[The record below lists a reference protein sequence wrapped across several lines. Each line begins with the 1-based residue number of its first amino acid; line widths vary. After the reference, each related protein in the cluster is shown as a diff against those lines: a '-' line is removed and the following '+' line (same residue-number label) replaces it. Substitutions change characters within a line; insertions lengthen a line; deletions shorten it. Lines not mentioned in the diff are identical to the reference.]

1 MSDFKNLD
9 RLLQKYVDDGLP
21 NCSCMIAKKGEIL
34 YENYFGWADKE
45 NTVPLTADHVFRQA
59 SLTKIAMY
67 TTGMMLYEQGRFLMS
82 DPLYEYFQS
91 SDILPKSSSC
101 RTVRSKKFLLSIR
114 SQ

>member
-45 NTVPLTADHVFRQA
+45 NTVPLTADHVFRQGFPDQNCNVYNRYDA
-59 SLTKIAMY
+59 L
-67 TTGMMLYEQGRFLMS
+67 
-82 DPLYEYFQS
+82 
-91 SDILPKSSSC
+91 
-101 RTVRSKKFLLSIR
+101 
-114 SQ
+114 

>member
-45 NTVPLTADHVFRQA
+45 NTVPLTADQDR
-59 SLTKIAMY
+59 
-67 TTGMMLYEQGRFLMS
+67 
-82 DPLYEYFQS
+82 
-91 SDILPKSSSC
+91 KS
-101 RTVRSKKFLLSIR
+101 VV
-114 SQ
+114 